1 MYDRIQHLSPKSF
14 KRKCGVKRETFE
26 KMVEVLKPKL
36 TRKGKRGGQGKF
48 GVEDQLLIA
57 MEYWREY
64 RTQFHIGQSWGIHE
78 TTVGRIVRK
87 IETILIQ
94 SGEFR
99 LPGKKALHSTETEWN
114 ILVVDVSETPIERPK
129 KTNDPTTVA
138 NKSGTRSRHK
148 LLSTI

>member
-1 MYDRIQHLSPKSF
+1 MYDRIQHLPPKSF
-14 KRKCGVKRETFE
+14 KRKCGVRRDTFDQ
-26 KMVEVLKPKL
+26 MVEVLKPQL

-48 GVEDQLLIA
+48 CVEDQLLIA

-87 IETILIQ
+87 VEDLLIQ

-99 LPGKKALHSTETEWN
+99 LPGKKVLHQPDKQWS
-114 ILVVDVSETPIERPK
+114 ILLIDVSESPIERPQK
-129 KTNDPTTVA
+129 NSDPITVA
-138 NKSGTRSRHK
+138 SNAGTR
-148 LLSTI
+148 

>member
-1 MYDRIQHLSPKSF
+1 MYDRIQQLPPKSF

-26 KMVEVLKPKL
+26 KMVEVLRPQL
-36 TRKGKRGGQGKF
+36 IRKGKRGGQGKF

-87 IETILIQ
+87 IKNILMQ

-99 LPGKKALHSTETEWN
+99 LPGKKALHSPDAGWN
-114 ILVVDVSETPIERPK
+114 ILLIDVSESPTPS
-129 KTNDPTTVA
+129 VQ
-138 NKSGTRSRHK
+138 RS
-148 LLSTI
+148 S